1 MAEYHN
7 RCYDGCM
14 AVGALHKEIEIK
26 VAVPDLPALEIRL
39 RSLGFQIHQPRVFE
53 SNLIYDTPD
62 AALRARGELIRIR
75 QAGIKSI
82 FTYKGPA
89 TVKRHKEREELE
101 LSVGDPQ
108 TFGVIL
114 ERLGYVPC
122 FRYEKFRTEWA
133 IPGDDGVVMV
143 DETPIG
149 IYMELEGPADWIDS
163 VAGMLGF
170 AEPDY
175 LNISYARLY
184 AQDCASRGVLPSHMV
199 FDEKAV
205 APATGGIVR

>member
-1 MAEYHN
+1 
-7 RCYDGCM
+7 M
-14 AVGALHKEIEIK
+14 AVGALRKENEVK
-26 VAVPDLPALEIRL
+26 VAVPDLPALESRL
-39 RSLGFQIHQPRVFE
+39 RSLGFQIHHPRVFE

-75 QAGIKSI
+75 QAGINST

-101 LSVGDPQ
+101 LSVSDPQ

-114 ERLGYVPC
+114 ERLGYVPR

-163 VAGMLGF
+163 VAGKLGF

-175 LNISYARLY
+175 LNISYATLY
-184 AQDCASRGVLPSHMV
+184 AQHCVSRGVLPFHMV
-199 FDEKAV
+199 FDEEAV
-205 APATGGIVR
+205 LPAKGA